1 MNKLIDV
8 KLIFS
13 QIPKLLE
20 YLPVTMEIAVIS
32 MALSLLLGLAL
43 AVIRIRKIPVL
54 RQLAAAFISVIRG
67 TPVIVQLYVTYFGIP
82 IFLKVL
88 NQRYGTEF
96 AIDGVAPVAYAIV
109 ALGINQ
115 SAFNAEIIRA
125 SLESV
130 DRGQMEAASALGM
143 TWFQSLRRIIL
154 PEAVVV
160 ALPSL
165 GNAFIGLIKGTSLAF
180 VCAVV
185 EMTAEGKILGGRTY
199 RYFEVY
205 LSLAIIY
212 WVITFI
218 LERILAFTEN
228 RIRIPEEAPALTEV
242 RSND

>member
-20 YLPVTMEIAVIS
+20 YLPVTLEIAVIS
-32 MALSLLLGLAL
+32 MAVSLLLGLVL

-242 RSND
+242 QSND

>member
-8 KLIFS
+8 NLIFT

-20 YLPVTMEIAVIS
+20 YLPVTLEIAIIS
-32 MALSLLLGLAL
+32 MAVSLLLGLIL

-54 RQLAAAFISVIRG
+54 KQAAAVFISVIRG

-82 IFLKVL
+82 VLLKVL

-96 AIDGVAPVAYAIV
+96 AVDGVAPIVYAIV

-130 DRGQMEAASALGM
+130 DRGQMEAANALGM
-143 TWFQSLRRIIL
+143 TYFQALRRIVL
-154 PEAVVV
+154 PEAFVVV
-160 ALPSL
+160 LPSL

-212 WVITFI
+212 WGITFV
-218 LERILAFTEN
+218 LERILVFVEN
-228 RIRIPEEAPALTEV
+228 RIRIPEEAPALREV
-242 RSND
+242 LSDD